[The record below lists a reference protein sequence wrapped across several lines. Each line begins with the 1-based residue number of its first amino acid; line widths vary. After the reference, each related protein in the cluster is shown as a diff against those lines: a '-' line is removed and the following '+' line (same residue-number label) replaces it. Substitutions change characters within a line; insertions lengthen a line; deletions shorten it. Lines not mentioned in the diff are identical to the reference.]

1 MNLGNDHAIIKFNDT
16 NIGLHHFNRRY
27 ENNFID
33 MTNSNDTELVKTLND
48 YYTYRNIDKKN
59 TFIDLLG
66 HFHVSKIS
74 IPNNYVTIPSLNFD
88 HIQNGAYRMKLF
100 FDSKGNIVNSI
111 LIPLIIDN
119 KVIETTSINYQK
131 RK

>member
-1 MNLGNDHAIIKFNDT
+1 M
-16 NIGLHHFNRRY
+16 
-27 ENNFID
+27 
-33 MTNSNDTELVKTLND
+33 
-48 YYTYRNIDKKN
+48 
-59 TFIDLLG
+59 LG
-66 HFHVSKIS
+66 HFHSSKLS
-74 IPNNYVTIPSLNFD
+74 LPNSYLTVPSLNRD

-119 KVIETTSINYQK
+119 KIYETTSINYQK